1 MSTETSGV
9 IKLSN
14 VRLSFPELFAPKAF
28 QPGQKPKYQ
37 ATFLLD
43 PSSKE
48 GAAQI
53 KRIKQAINDILI
65 QHYGEGNVPK
75 GIKVCLKDN
84 EKEEKEYTGYD
95 GMWFVSTSNTN
106 RPTVVHRDLTPLTE
120 EDEVM
125 YPGCIVNAS
134 FTLWVQD
141 NQYGKRVNANL
152 RAVQFVKDAERLG
165 GAAPVRAEEEFEAIE
180 VADDG
185 GDSDDIPW

>member
-1 MSTETSGV
+1 MSATTSGV
-9 IKLSN
+9 IKLTN

-53 KRIKQAINDILI
+53 KKIKQAISDLLN

-95 GMWFVSTSNTN
+95 NMWFVATSNSN
-106 RPTVVHRDLTPLTE
+106 RPTVVNRDLTTLVE
-120 EDEVM
+120 EDEVL

-134 FTLWVQD
+134 FTMWVQD

-152 RAVQFVKDAERLG
+152 RAVQFVKDDERLG
-165 GAAPVRAEEEFEAIE
+165 GAAPVRAEDEFEVIE
-180 VADDG
+180 G
-185 GDSDDIPW
+185 GDDDNTDDIPW

>member
-1 MSTETSGV
+1 MSATTSGV
-9 IKLSN
+9 IKLTN
-14 VRLSFPELFAPKAF
+14 VRLSFPELFVPKAF

-53 KRIKQAINDILI
+53 KKIKQAISDLLN

-95 GMWFVSTSNTN
+95 NMWFVATSNSN
-106 RPTVVHRDLTPLTE
+106 RPTVVNRDLTTLVE
-120 EDEVM
+120 EDEVL

-134 FTLWVQD
+134 FTMWVQD

-152 RAVQFVKDAERLG
+152 RAVQFVKDDERLG
-165 GAAPVRAEEEFEAIE
+165 GAAPVRAEDEFEVIE
-180 VADDG
+180 G
-185 GDSDDIPW
+185 GDDDNTDDIPW